1 MEAILAVL
9 VYTLFIIIS
18 IITLPIAFLIAFIID
33 ITNLIKSNRRDK
45 DEEDLF

>member
-9 VYTLFIIIS
+9 IYILLIIIS
-18 IITLPIAFLIAFIID
+18 IITLPIVFLIAFIID

-45 DEEDLF
+45 NEEDLF